1 MSLDLVRVRVRD
13 LDLLLQ
19 FELGLGLGLDL
30 HLQFEFRF
38 SEHIRVRVRVRLAF
52 AFHRDRRQ
60 DVGVKGRSP
69 GPLFYH
75 DESLK
80 ETDVTLL
87 LLLSLLIRFVTPVD
101 CVLCA
106 TIRLEISVR
115 HFRSVSG
122 AALDG

>member
-1 MSLDLVRVRVRD
+1 MR
-13 LDLLLQ
+13 LLAQLAM
-19 FELGLGLGLDL
+19 
-30 HLQFEFRF
+30 
-38 SEHIRVRVRVRLAF
+38 VRLAF

-106 TIRLEISVR
+106 TSRLEISVRVQLDLSER

>member
-1 MSLDLVRVRVRD
+1 ML
-13 LDLLLQ
+13 
-19 FELGLGLGLDL
+19 
-30 HLQFEFRF
+30 
-38 SEHIRVRVRVRLAF
+38 
-52 AFHRDRRQ
+52 FHRDRRQ

-115 HFRSVSG
+115 VQLDLSERHFRSDSG

>member
-1 MSLDLVRVRVRD
+1 MIAVRVRA
-13 LDLLLQ
+13 
-19 FELGLGLGLDL
+19 
-30 HLQFEFRF
+30 RF
-38 SEHIRVRVRVRLAF
+38 ACSI
-52 AFHRDRRQ
+52 RDRRQ
-60 DVGVKGRSP
+60 DDWSQRQKSW
-69 GPLFYH
+69 PLFYH

-80 ETDVTLL
+80 ETHVTLL

-115 HFRSVSG
+115 VQLDLSERHFRSDSG